1 MRDTYQREINYL
13 RISVTDRCNLRC
25 RYCMPETGVK
35 LKPAGE
41 ILTLEEIARLVGV
54 AATLGVKKIR
64 ITGGEPL
71 VRKGLPSLI
80 AQIDEVP
87 GIEEIT
93 LTTNGIFLARM
104 AAELKNCGLDRVNIS
119 LDTLKPERF
128 RYITRRGELNKVLEG
143 IEQALKNG
151 LTPVKLNVVVTRD
164 FNLDEVV
171 DFARLTTEYPLHVR
185 FIELMPI
192 GQSSGEGLVPS
203 DEVKELISRVYLLQK
218 GQGVP
223 GNGPADYYQIPG
235 APGSIGLITAMSHN
249 FCKQCNRLRLTAD
262 GRLRP
267 CLEKNLEFDVKDLL
281 RAGGSDEEIRQ
292 VFLQAVASKPEHHDL
307 GLKGEDH
314 KGTRNM
320 FQIGG

>member
-25 RYCMPETGVK
+25 RYCMPETGVE

-54 AATLGVKKIR
+54 AAELGVKKIR

-80 AQIDEVP
+80 AQIDEIP

-218 GQGVP
+218 EQGVP

-249 FCKQCNRLRLTAD
+249 FCEQCNRLRLTAD

-307 GLKGEDH
+307 GLKGEDQ